1 VLLVLLALLERQLD
15 EPVAPVVLAALVRH
29 LFQPG
34 PWPVLLSWHALS

>member
-1 VLLVLLALLERQLD
+1 VLLVLPERRLD
-15 EPVAPVVLAALVRH
+15 EPVVPVVPVVLAALVRH